1 MTKPNRLP
9 ISVVQISVAAA
20 FLGISLAFLGSPAR
34 AENRQLIEWPLPPAT
49 GPGEI
54 FPVSDKRIYFTEFLD
69 SRLGALDP
77 GDNKFTEWSFPG
89 EPPLDPFGL
98 VEVGNDLLFAAGNTN
113 QIMRLNPLTNTVK
126 AWTVPTADSVPD
138 EVALSGSMIYFTEFR
153 GNNLAA
159 LDLKTDRITEW
170 ASPVAALNRSRL
182 SGVAVTADGSQV
194 YFTQG
199 DRIGALDVGT
209 NAIALWQ
216 VPGANRL
223 SRVKVAEDGQIIA
236 GDALAG
242 IIVRLAPRTN
252 TVTVWTAPTAMARIS
267 DVALRKSTGD
277 SPRTMEPVE
286 VGFTEDGVNKIGKL
300 LTAKEPGTDTVV
312 KPLISVVKPVSNVVD
327 ATAISA
333 VRSSS
338 TITPTASILPAVIT
352 GGFEEWAI
360 PAVVPHPSL
369 IRLAFFG
376 GDGLVFTE
384 SLAARIGLLR

>member
-1 MTKPNRLP
+1 MAQITVA
-9 ISVVQISVAAA
+9 VVM
-20 FLGISLAFLGSPAR
+20 LGISLAFLGSPAR

-77 GDNKFTEWSFPG
+77 ADNKFTEWSFPG

-98 VEVGNDLLFAAGNTN
+98 VQVGGDLLFAAGNTN

-126 AWTVPTADSVPD
+126 AWTVPTADSMPD
-138 EVALSGSMIYFTEFR
+138 EVALSGSKVYFTEFR

-159 LDLKTDRITEW
+159 LDLNTDRITEW
-170 ASPVAALNRSRL
+170 NSPVPASNRSRL
-182 SGVAVTADGSQV
+182 SGVAVTADGTQV

-199 DRIGALDVGT
+199 DRIGTLDVGT
-209 NAIALWQ
+209 NTVALWQ
-216 VPGANRL
+216 MPGANRL
-223 SRVKVAEDGQIIA
+223 SRVKVAEDGDVVA

-242 IIVRLAPRTN
+242 IIVRLDPRTN
-252 TVTVWTAPTAMARIS
+252 TITTWTAPTAMAMIS
-267 DVALRKSTGD
+267 DVALRKLSAD
-277 SPRTMEPVE
+277 SSSGIGEPME
-286 VGFTEDGVNKIGKL
+286 VGFTEDGVNKVGKL

-312 KPLISVVKPVSNVVD
+312 KPSIGTVKPVSNQTVP
-327 ATAISA
+327 TAISA
-333 VRSSS
+333 VRSTS
-338 TITPTASILPAVIT
+338 TIAPTTSILPTVVT

-360 PAVVPHPSL
+360 PAAVPHPSL

-376 GDGLVFTE
+376 DDGLVFTE

>member
-1 MTKPNRLP
+1 VAR
-9 ISVVQISVAAA
+9 ISVGAAI
-20 FLGISLAFLGSPAR
+20 LGISLAFLGSPAR

-77 GDNKFTEWSFPG
+77 DNNKFTEWSFPG

-98 VEVGNDLLFAAGNTN
+98 VQVGSDLLFAAGNTN

-138 EVALSGSMIYFTEFR
+138 EVALSGSKAYFTEFR
-153 GNNLAA
+153 GNNLAV
-159 LDLKTDRITEW
+159 LDLNTDRITEW
-170 ASPVAALNRSRL
+170 ASPVPASNRSRL
-182 SGVAVTADGSQV
+182 SGVAVTADGTTV

-209 NAIALWQ
+209 NTVALWQ

-223 SRVKVAEDGQIIA
+223 SRVKVAEDGDVVA

-242 IIVRLAPRTN
+242 IIVRLDPRTN
-252 TVTVWTAPTAMARIS
+252 TITTWTAPTAMAMIS
-267 DVALRKSTGD
+267 DVALRKLTGA
-277 SPRTMEPVE
+277 SPRTMEPLQ
-286 VGFTEDGVNKIGKL
+286 VGFTEDGVNKVGKL
-300 LTAKEPGTDTVV
+300 LAGKEPGTDTIV
-312 KPLISVVKPVSNVVD
+312 KPSISTIMPVSNQTVP
-327 ATAISA
+327 TAISS
-333 VRSSS
+333 VRSTS
-338 TITPTASILPAVIT
+338 TITPTTSILPTVIT

-360 PAVVPHPSL
+360 PAPVPHPSL

-376 GDGLVFTE
+376 EDGLVFTE